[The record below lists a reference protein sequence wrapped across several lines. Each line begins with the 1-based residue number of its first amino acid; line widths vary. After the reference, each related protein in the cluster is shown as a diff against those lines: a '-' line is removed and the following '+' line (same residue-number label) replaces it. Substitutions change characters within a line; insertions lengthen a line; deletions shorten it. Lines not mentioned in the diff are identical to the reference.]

1 MAVHAKP
8 LTESGWSLRNWR
20 ASRSK
25 KKIAPPAGIDSPLI
39 FQDGFGTRWTGLD
52 AETREPVEIL
62 SFNPD
67 FVSAAGFAGAVGERV
82 ARLARV
88 RHTLYA
94 RTRQLDRPTADSLL
108 LFSDRVPGWR
118 LSEVLA
124 FVEKDKLPVDIGAV
138 LAILRQLIPAV
149 ALFSRH
155 QRDAAIGTVGPERL
169 ILTPQGR
176 LVLCEYALAPGL
188 ESLQYSRDR
197 LWRDLRVAL
206 PATASPSRIPPSA
219 DVLGT
224 GVVALS
230 LLLGRVLTEDEFL
243 FSLGDLAASATESV
257 SLERRPLSAG
267 LSIWLGRALL
277 FDERS
282 SLQSP
287 QEAQVAFEE
296 MLAKERGYVTTPAQ
310 LDLFVS
316 RVERALGP
324 PAALPAPPPV
334 PVGPGATVVSIATA
348 VAPEPAPAPIAV
360 APAPVAVAPPAPPA
374 PAEQAPP
381 PVVSKPAMPAPIA
394 PSPAAKPSGSIA
406 SKPAPGFV
414 SRLRQLSP
422 VAAALAA
429 LVLIEAGVI
438 GWLVFGG
445 RAGASGLQGGV
456 AIQTRPVAA
465 RVLIDGEERG
475 ITPLT
480 TELAPGAHIVEVRV
494 GRSEPRVIP
503 VDVKP
508 GMQTSLYLELQSV
521 ATVGGLDVRT
531 EPVSAKVTV
540 DGRARGNSP
549 LVLRDLAP
557 GDHEVLLEAGRQ
569 RVKQTVRIEPG
580 VTSQLVVPMGR

>member
-1 MAVHAKP
+1 LAVHAKP

-20 ASRSK
+20 ASRTK
-25 KKIAPPAGIDSPLI
+25 KKAAPPAGIDSPLI

-52 AETREPVEIL
+52 AETGDPVEIL

-94 RTRQLDRPTADSLL
+94 RTRRLDRPTGDSLL

-118 LSEVLA
+118 LSDVLA

-155 QRDAAIGTVGPERL
+155 QRDAAIGTVGPERVL
-169 ILTPQGR
+169 LTPQGR

-197 LWRDLRVAL
+197 LWRDLRVPL
-206 PATASPSRIPPSA
+206 PTTASPSRIPPSA
-219 DVLGT
+219 DVLGM
-224 GVVALS
+224 GVTTLS

-267 LSIWLGRALL
+267 LSIWLGRALQL
-277 FDERS
+277 DERMAF
-282 SLQSP
+282 QSP

-316 RVERALGP
+316 RVERGLGP
-324 PAALPAPPPV
+324 PAAMPAPPSL
-334 PVGPGATVVSIATA
+334 PVGPGAVVVSMPSA
-348 VAPEPAPAPIAV
+348 VPPEPAPEPVAVRPAPAV
-360 APAPVAVAPPAPPA
+360 APPPPAAVTPVQPAPAPVV
-374 PAEQAPP
+374 
-381 PVVSKPAMPAPIA
+381 
-394 PSPAAKPSGSIA
+394 AKPVPVAQPPA
-406 SKPAPGFV
+406 SKPGSVATTPPTPAFAN
-414 SRLRQLSP
+414 RLRRLNP

-445 RAGASGLQGGV
+445 RAGAAGLDGGV
-456 AIQTRPVAA
+456 VIQTRPVAA
-465 RVLIDGEERG
+465 RVLIDGEEKG

-480 TELAPGAHIVEVRV
+480 TALAPGAHIVEVRV

-508 GMQTSLYLELQSV
+508 GVQNSLYLELQSV

-569 RVKQTVRIEPG
+569 KIKQTVRIEPG
-580 VTSQLVVPMGR
+580 MTSQLVVPMGSR